1 MSEAPAG
8 IEVGSV
14 GFSGPDAS
22 GHFGPYGG
30 VFVGAHHCT
39 IGSGTS
45 EDAKRVWK
53 SLAREYNAS
62 GDVIFVRTN

>member
-30 VFVGAHHCT
+30 VRRRNADC
-39 IGSGTS
+39 GS
-45 EDAKRVWK
+45 
-53 SLAREYNAS
+53 
-62 GDVIFVRTN
+62 